1 VNDQTKPA
9 TTTMFRELD
18 QARLERIAAARRAL
32 ADRAAADPGGV
43 QRFNL
48 RMARLQAARKREQ
61 QRVDHLVLGKPR
73 PAPPAPKKPAGMP
86 KAEWKIERK
95 RLLAI
100 GAQLEP
106 GIEEASQLRER
117 WSHKAVGTP
126 ETWESAERTH
136 SDALIQLERNGT
148 IDKEQ
153 LEWAAEI
160 ANVYRSI
167 EADVGVK
174 VASLEAR
181 VDQSRRQGEVIESVR
196 RVRMHLAYGY
206 WRDALPAPKQMVL
219 DMIVGDPIG
228 YTVAARR
235 YSVGN
240 RKAKARL
247 IEALNQWPICVDR
260 AYKLWDDQDIHAA
273 AG

>member
-1 VNDQTKPA
+1 MNDQS
-9 TTTMFRELD
+9 TTTFG
-18 QARLERIAAARRAL
+18 ARLAERDRERQDRIARARQAL

-43 QRFNL
+43 DRFNL
-48 RMARLQAARKREQ
+48 KMARFQAARKREQ
-61 QRVDHLVLGKPR
+61 QRFDHLVLGKPR
-73 PAPPAPKKPAGMP
+73 PAPAVPKKPAGMS
-86 KAEWKIERK
+86 KAEWKLERK
-95 RLLAI
+95 RLLAA

-106 GIEEASQLRER
+106 GIEEAFQLRER
-117 WSHKAVGTP
+117 WSHKAIGTP
-126 ETWESAERTH
+126 ETWECAERTH

-181 VDQSRRQGEVIESVR
+181 VDQSRRGGEVIESVR

-206 WRDALPAPKQMVL
+206 WREALPAPKQMVL

-240 RKAKARL
+240 LKAKARL
-247 IEALNQWPICVDR
+247 IDALNQWPACVDR
-260 AYKLWDDQDIHAA
+260 AYRRWHDEQIRLSRS
-273 AG
+273 